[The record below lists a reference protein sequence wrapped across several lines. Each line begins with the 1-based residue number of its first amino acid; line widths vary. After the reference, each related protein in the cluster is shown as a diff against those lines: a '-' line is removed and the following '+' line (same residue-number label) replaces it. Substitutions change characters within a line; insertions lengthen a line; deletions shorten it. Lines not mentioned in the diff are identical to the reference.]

1 MWSETDTTNFGK
13 KILDFGAISKLD
25 RHFILLFAVLI
36 QFFENVEQAS
46 KPHFQNIL
54 AVSQPN
60 KH

>member
-25 RHFILLFAVLI
+25 CAGRHFILLFAVLI
-36 QFFENVEQAS
+36 QFFENVEQTS

-54 AVSQPN
+54 AVSA
-60 KH
+60 K